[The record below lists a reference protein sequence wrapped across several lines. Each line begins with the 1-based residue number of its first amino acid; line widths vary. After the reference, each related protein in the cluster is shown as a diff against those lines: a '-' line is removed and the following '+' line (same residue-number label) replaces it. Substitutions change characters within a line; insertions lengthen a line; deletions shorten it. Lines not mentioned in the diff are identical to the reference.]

1 MLGGP
6 LGGLLFGGETLDYF
20 CLAIGP
26 ENIDNPAK
34 SGRIAL
40 SHTESGTLFG
50 HPANMRLRRPGS
62 SQSSC
67 HNQTDPLPCHRRLGM
82 RYPWNDTQFIGIR
95 RWNYS
100 TICGTKR

>member
-1 MLGGP
+1 
-6 LGGLLFGGETLDYF
+6 
-20 CLAIGP
+20 
-26 ENIDNPAK
+26 
-34 SGRIAL
+34 
-40 SHTESGTLFG
+40 LFG

-82 RYPWNDTQFIGIR
+82 RYPRNDAKFIGIV
-95 RWNYS
+95 RWNYP